1 MFDVNKAIKESRLP
15 KAAILRLKREVKCD
29 YPGDLLLYELHL
41 IRALRP
47 VRRFSSRLTRLSQV
61 EN

>member
-1 MFDVNKAIKESRLP
+1 MFDVNKAIKESHLP
-15 KAAILRLKREVKCD
+15 KATILRLEREVKRD

-47 VRRFSSRLTRLSQV
+47 VRRFSSRLTRLSPMK
-61 EN
+61 N